1 MNFSF
6 SSDQQLLKNSARAF
20 LDEHMKPATVRLLW
34 DDPRGESEALWKEM
48 GELGWLGL
56 SLPEAHGGS
65 GVGMVETAIL
75 LEEMGHAALP
85 GPYLPTVLAAWA
97 IEEAGTNAQRM
108 HWLSAIA
115 TGEARATLAL
125 LDADLDWRPEGT
137 RTRAEKSATG
147 WTLSGTKR
155 FVPWAHVADVLLVP
169 ARTPDGLTLFLVD
182 PAAAGLTLEPAQV
195 MDGTTR
201 LVTVTLDATPVG
213 GYAVLGAPGQ
223 ADALLAGLL
232 RRGAVGAAAEML
244 GAARRCLDMAV
255 GYAKVREQFGQPIG
269 SFQAIRHKCAE
280 MLLEVENSHA
290 AVYYSA
296 WALDARAEDAELAAS
311 VAKAYVGDA
320 ARRVCGEAIQVHGGI
335 GFTWEYDLHLYF
347 KRAISVD
354 LKTPEGRAIVERLAT
369 GGDVFMEN
377 MRPGVAERLGV
388 GWTRFAALN
397 PRLVYCSVTAFG
409 STGPGA
415 ERPGFDPIFQA
426 LGGLMTLQGFGG
438 PPQYLRTAPTDYYTA
453 ALATQAIL
461 AALFTRERTGRGQR
475 VETSLLRGVL
485 ALQSGVAVDYPGKP
499 SLVRDNPTY
508 RLYQAGDGQWF
519 FLAVGNQSF
528 WVKLT
533 KALGLERV
541 ADNPRFGSWLL
552 RIQNNADL
560 LPILEARFREKP
572 RTEWLELLAAPDIPA
587 APVQPLLDFFEDPAV
602 RHHDLV
608 HEYEHPEVGR
618 LRLVGQPIAFTE
630 TPTRDPG
637 PPPTLG
643 QHTDEILRELGY
655 PDAEIAALRARR
667 VLGGPRR

>member
-1 MNFSF
+1 MTAQGPPLDGIRVVDLTSYIAG
-6 SSDQQLLKNSARAF
+6 SYAAMQLADMGADVVKVESPEGDAF
-20 LDEHMKPATVRLLW
+20 RE
-34 DDPRGESEALWKEM
+34 
-48 GELGWLGL
+48 
-56 SLPEAHGGS
+56 
-65 GVGMVETAIL
+65 
-75 LEEMGHAALP
+75 LP
-85 GPYLPTVLAAWA
+85 GFF
-97 IEEAGTNAQRM
+97 
-108 HWLSAIA
+108 
-115 TGEARATLAL
+115 
-125 LDADLDWRPEGT
+125 
-137 RTRAEKSATG
+137 G
-147 WTLSGTKR
+147 WNRGKR
-155 FVPWAHVADVLLVP
+155 
-169 ARTPDGLTLFLVD
+169 
-182 PAAAGLTLEPAQV
+182 
-195 MDGTTR
+195 
-201 LVTVTLDATPVG
+201 
-213 GYAVLGAPGQ
+213 
-223 ADALLAGLL
+223 
-232 RRGAVGAAAEML
+232 
-244 GAARRCLDMAV
+244 
-255 GYAKVREQFGQPIG
+255 
-269 SFQAIRHKCAE
+269 S
-280 MLLEVENSHA
+280 
-290 AVYYSA
+290 
-296 WALDARAEDAELAAS
+296 
-311 VAKAYVGDA
+311 
-320 ARRVCGEAIQVHGGI
+320 
-335 GFTWEYDLHLYF
+335 
-347 KRAISVD
+347 ISVD

-541 ADNPRFGSWLL
+541 ADDPRFGSWLL

-572 RTEWLELLAAPDIPA
+572 RTEWLELLAAHDIPA

-643 QHTDEILRELGY
+643 QHTDEILCELGY
-655 PDAEIAALRARR
+655 TDAEIAALRARR

>member
-1 MNFSF
+1 VTAQGPPLDGIRVVDLTSYIAGSYAAM
-6 SSDQQLLKNSARAF
+6 QLADMGADVVKVESPEGDAF
-20 LDEHMKPATVRLLW
+20 RE
-34 DDPRGESEALWKEM
+34 
-48 GELGWLGL
+48 
-56 SLPEAHGGS
+56 
-65 GVGMVETAIL
+65 
-75 LEEMGHAALP
+75 LP
-85 GPYLPTVLAAWA
+85 GFF
-97 IEEAGTNAQRM
+97 
-108 HWLSAIA
+108 
-115 TGEARATLAL
+115 
-125 LDADLDWRPEGT
+125 
-137 RTRAEKSATG
+137 G
-147 WTLSGTKR
+147 WNRGKR
-155 FVPWAHVADVLLVP
+155 
-169 ARTPDGLTLFLVD
+169 
-182 PAAAGLTLEPAQV
+182 
-195 MDGTTR
+195 
-201 LVTVTLDATPVG
+201 
-213 GYAVLGAPGQ
+213 
-223 ADALLAGLL
+223 
-232 RRGAVGAAAEML
+232 
-244 GAARRCLDMAV
+244 
-255 GYAKVREQFGQPIG
+255 
-269 SFQAIRHKCAE
+269 S
-280 MLLEVENSHA
+280 
-290 AVYYSA
+290 
-296 WALDARAEDAELAAS
+296 
-311 VAKAYVGDA
+311 
-320 ARRVCGEAIQVHGGI
+320 
-335 GFTWEYDLHLYF
+335 
-347 KRAISVD
+347 ISVD

-541 ADNPRFGSWLL
+541 ADDPRFGSWLL
-552 RIQNNADL
+552 RVQNNADL

-572 RTEWLELLAAPDIPA
+572 RTEWLELLAAHDIPA

-608 HEYEHPEVGR
+608 YEYEHPEVGR
-618 LRLVGQPIAFTE
+618 LRLVGQPITFTE

-643 QHTDEILRELGY
+643 QHTDEILCELGY
-655 PDAEIAALRARR
+655 TDAEIAALRARR

>member
-1 MNFSF
+1 MTAQGPPLDGIRVVDLTSYIAG
-6 SSDQQLLKNSARAF
+6 SYAAMQLADMGADVVKVESPEGDAF
-20 LDEHMKPATVRLLW
+20 RE
-34 DDPRGESEALWKEM
+34 
-48 GELGWLGL
+48 
-56 SLPEAHGGS
+56 
-65 GVGMVETAIL
+65 
-75 LEEMGHAALP
+75 LP
-85 GPYLPTVLAAWA
+85 GFF
-97 IEEAGTNAQRM
+97 
-108 HWLSAIA
+108 
-115 TGEARATLAL
+115 
-125 LDADLDWRPEGT
+125 
-137 RTRAEKSATG
+137 G
-147 WTLSGTKR
+147 WNRGKR
-155 FVPWAHVADVLLVP
+155 
-169 ARTPDGLTLFLVD
+169 
-182 PAAAGLTLEPAQV
+182 
-195 MDGTTR
+195 
-201 LVTVTLDATPVG
+201 
-213 GYAVLGAPGQ
+213 
-223 ADALLAGLL
+223 
-232 RRGAVGAAAEML
+232 
-244 GAARRCLDMAV
+244 
-255 GYAKVREQFGQPIG
+255 
-269 SFQAIRHKCAE
+269 S
-280 MLLEVENSHA
+280 
-290 AVYYSA
+290 
-296 WALDARAEDAELAAS
+296 
-311 VAKAYVGDA
+311 
-320 ARRVCGEAIQVHGGI
+320 
-335 GFTWEYDLHLYF
+335 
-347 KRAISVD
+347 ISVD

-541 ADNPRFGSWLL
+541 ADDPRFGSWLL
-552 RIQNNADL
+552 RVQNNADL

-572 RTEWLELLAAPDIPA
+572 RTEWLELLAAHDIPA

-608 HEYEHPEVGR
+608 YEYEHPEVGR
-618 LRLVGQPIAFTE
+618 LRLVGQPITFTE

-643 QHTDEILRELGY
+643 QHTDEILCELGY
-655 PDAEIAALRARR
+655 TDAEIAALRARR

>member
-1 MNFSF
+1 MTAQGPPLDGIRVVDLTSYIAG
-6 SSDQQLLKNSARAF
+6 SYAAMQLADMGADVVKVESPEGDAF
-20 LDEHMKPATVRLLW
+20 RE
-34 DDPRGESEALWKEM
+34 
-48 GELGWLGL
+48 
-56 SLPEAHGGS
+56 
-65 GVGMVETAIL
+65 
-75 LEEMGHAALP
+75 LP
-85 GPYLPTVLAAWA
+85 GFF
-97 IEEAGTNAQRM
+97 
-108 HWLSAIA
+108 
-115 TGEARATLAL
+115 
-125 LDADLDWRPEGT
+125 
-137 RTRAEKSATG
+137 G
-147 WTLSGTKR
+147 WNRGKR
-155 FVPWAHVADVLLVP
+155 
-169 ARTPDGLTLFLVD
+169 
-182 PAAAGLTLEPAQV
+182 
-195 MDGTTR
+195 
-201 LVTVTLDATPVG
+201 
-213 GYAVLGAPGQ
+213 
-223 ADALLAGLL
+223 
-232 RRGAVGAAAEML
+232 
-244 GAARRCLDMAV
+244 
-255 GYAKVREQFGQPIG
+255 
-269 SFQAIRHKCAE
+269 S
-280 MLLEVENSHA
+280 
-290 AVYYSA
+290 
-296 WALDARAEDAELAAS
+296 
-311 VAKAYVGDA
+311 
-320 ARRVCGEAIQVHGGI
+320 
-335 GFTWEYDLHLYF
+335 
-347 KRAISVD
+347 ISVD

-415 ERPGFDPIFQA
+415 QRPGFDPIFQA

-541 ADNPRFGSWLL
+541 ADDPRFGSWLL
-552 RIQNNADL
+552 RVQNNADL

-572 RTEWLELLAAPDIPA
+572 RTEWLELLAAHDIPA

-618 LRLVGQPIAFTE
+618 LRLVGQPITFTE

-643 QHTDEILRELGY
+643 QHTDEILCELGY
-655 PDAEIAALRARR
+655 TDAEIAALRARR

>member
-1 MNFSF
+1 VTAQGPPLDGIRVVDLTSYIAGSYAAMQLADMGADVVKVESPEGDSF
-6 SSDQQLLKNSARAF
+6 R
-20 LDEHMKPATVRLLW
+20 E
-34 DDPRGESEALWKEM
+34 
-48 GELGWLGL
+48 
-56 SLPEAHGGS
+56 
-65 GVGMVETAIL
+65 
-75 LEEMGHAALP
+75 LP
-85 GPYLPTVLAAWA
+85 GFF
-97 IEEAGTNAQRM
+97 
-108 HWLSAIA
+108 
-115 TGEARATLAL
+115 
-125 LDADLDWRPEGT
+125 
-137 RTRAEKSATG
+137 G
-147 WTLSGTKR
+147 WNRGKR
-155 FVPWAHVADVLLVP
+155 
-169 ARTPDGLTLFLVD
+169 
-182 PAAAGLTLEPAQV
+182 
-195 MDGTTR
+195 
-201 LVTVTLDATPVG
+201 
-213 GYAVLGAPGQ
+213 
-223 ADALLAGLL
+223 
-232 RRGAVGAAAEML
+232 
-244 GAARRCLDMAV
+244 
-255 GYAKVREQFGQPIG
+255 
-269 SFQAIRHKCAE
+269 S
-280 MLLEVENSHA
+280 
-290 AVYYSA
+290 
-296 WALDARAEDAELAAS
+296 
-311 VAKAYVGDA
+311 
-320 ARRVCGEAIQVHGGI
+320 
-335 GFTWEYDLHLYF
+335 
-347 KRAISVD
+347 ISVD

-541 ADNPRFGSWLL
+541 ADDPRFGSWLL
-552 RIQNNADL
+552 RVQNNADL

-572 RTEWLELLAAPDIPA
+572 RTEWLELLAAHDIPA

-643 QHTDEILRELGY
+643 QHTDEILCELGY
-655 PDAEIAALRARR
+655 TDAEIAALRARR